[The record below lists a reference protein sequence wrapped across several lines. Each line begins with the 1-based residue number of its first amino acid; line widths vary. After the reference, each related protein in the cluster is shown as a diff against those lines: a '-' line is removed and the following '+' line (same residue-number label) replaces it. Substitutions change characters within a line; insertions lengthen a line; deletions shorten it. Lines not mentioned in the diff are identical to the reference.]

1 MSKKVVITDYEFPN
15 VDQEKDMLKKLGFEV
30 DAGQCKTEDEVIE
43 LSRGAEGVFVQWAP
57 VTGKVIGNLK
67 NCKIIVRYGI
77 GVDNVDLEVAKKKG
91 IAVCNVPDYALQEV
105 ADHALSLALAL
116 GRQIT
121 EIDKLMRRGIWKFPP
136 PLSLPPFREMTFT
149 TMGYGRIAREVIK
162 RAKAFG
168 FKTAA
173 FDPFIQPEI
182 MKANGVVPVGK
193 EEAFRGADILS
204 LHLPLNDETY
214 HVINRESFKQ
224 MKKSAILINTARGG
238 LIDTEALIEALQDNK
253 IAAAGLDVY
262 EKEPLPG
269 NYQLMEFK
277 NVILTSH
284 CAWYSSSAIT
294 SLQYKATQ
302 EMIRGLN
309 GEKLKNK
316 IV

>member
-1 MSKKVVITDYEFPN
+1 MITDYEFPN
-15 VDQEKDMLKKLGFEV
+15 VDQEKDMLKKLGYEV
-30 DAGQCKTEDEVIE
+30 DTGQCKTEDEVIE
-43 LSRGAEGVFVQWAP
+43 LSKGAEGVFVQWAP
-57 VTGKVIGNLK
+57 VTRKVIDNLK

-77 GVDNVDLEVAKKKG
+77 GVDNVNLEVAKKKG

-105 ADHALSLALAL
+105 ADHTLSLALAL

-136 PLSLPPFREMTFT
+136 PLSLPSFREMTFT

-182 MKANGVVPVGK
+182 MKADGVVPVGK

-214 HVINRESFKQ
+214 HVINGESFKQ

-238 LIDTEALIEALQDNK
+238 LIDTKALVEALQDNK
-253 IAAAGLDVY
+253 IVAAGLDVY

-269 NYQLMEFK
+269 NHQLMEFK